1 MSPLMNI
8 STSGMQAAQLRLNAS
23 ANNVANSQ
31 TDGFRADRVQQQA
44 QAGGGVTA
52 QVEKLPT
59 PGVNLLEERVEQM
72 SASLTFKA
80 NAQMVKTWGA
90 SSDLSRRVTRHSMQ
104 ERSTTVRSV
113 TPGTRM
119 VPRG

>member
-80 NAQMVKTWGA
+80 NAQMVKTADQTMGRWL
-90 SSDLSRRVTRHSMQ
+90 DTRA
-104 ERSTTVRSV
+104 
-113 TPGTRM
+113 
-119 VPRG
+119 

>member
-1 MSPLMNI
+1 MSPLMTI

-80 NAQMVKTWGA
+80 NAQMVKTADQTMGRWL
-90 SSDLSRRVTRHSMQ
+90 DTRA
-104 ERSTTVRSV
+104 
-113 TPGTRM
+113 
-119 VPRG
+119 